1 VYIYFIIKFYIIIVK
16 TREIKNVN
24 HLIFKKL
31 DDINKKPNKELI
43 AKCKPAF
50 EFKQKERNGGLT
62 REQRL
67 EINADNKY
75 FFRKIKR
82 QASCYSLSQWNRDFE
97 QSQSFKK
104 NICEFPCIDFRKL
117 KAEDEKLAKDYD
129 NSVIKDSNNLF
140 KKTKFKSVDLFYE
153 KVKKID
159 KVVK

>member
-1 VYIYFIIKFYIIIVK
+1 M
-16 TREIKNVN
+16 
-24 HLIFKKL
+24 
-31 DDINKKPNKELI
+31 
-43 AKCKPAF
+43 CKPTF
-50 EFKQKERNGGLT
+50 EYKQKDRYGGLT

-75 FFRKIKR
+75 FFRKIKK
-82 QASCYSLSQWNRDFE
+82 QSSCYSFSQWNRDFE

-104 NICEFPCIDFRKL
+104 NICEFPSIDFRKS

-140 KKTKFKSVDLFYE
+140 KKTKFKSVDLFSE